1 MPASMRLMRFGKK
14 KTPYYRIVVTDSR
27 SPRDGRF
34 IEQVGTYNPRK
45 DPAEVT
51 FKEEK
56 ALQWLKKGVRPTL
69 TVRQLLIKSGLVKKV
84 PEGEKP

>member
-1 MPASMRLMRFGKK
+1 MGP
-14 KTPYYRIVVTDSR
+14 
-27 SPRDGRF
+27 
-34 IEQVGTYNPRK
+34 YNPRK

-69 TVRQLLIKSGLVKKV
+69 TVRQLLIKSGLTKKV
-84 PEGEKP
+84 PEGEKA